1 MKNKKSTKVKLF
13 RQFSAVTII
22 AVYLLILVGGIVR
35 STGAGMG
42 CPDWP
47 KCFGNWVPPT
57 EVSELPAN
65 YKDLY
70 AQQRAEKNEKFVRYL
85 IALGFEELAYEIKN
99 DSSILIEADFNA
111 AKTWTEYINRLLG
124 ASIGILIF
132 GTFVLSVSYWAE
144 DKPLVVLSFLA
155 FVLVGFEGWIGS
167 IVVST
172 NLLQWMITVH
182 MLLAILIVCLLIY
195 VYERAKRAK
204 KVKVESAE
212 RILWVISLCIVG
224 SLVQI
229 VLGTQVREA
238 IDLVSER
245 LARSEWIA
253 SLGIGFKIHRSYS
266 LFLLA
271 IHACLAWL
279 LYKNRKQSSVLRMT
293 ALFLMAVVAVEVL
306 SGVLMAYFGVP
317 AFIQPLHLL
326 LGTLA
331 IGVQYY
337 LWLMVKNGKR
347 KLSIAE

>member
-1 MKNKKSTKVKLF
+1 
-13 RQFSAVTII
+13 
-22 AVYLLILVGGIVR
+22 
-35 STGAGMG
+35 MG

-57 EVSELPAN
+57 ELSELPAN

-70 AQQRAEKNEKFVRYL
+70 AQQRAEKNEKFVSYL
-85 IALGFEELAYEIKN
+85 IALGFDELAHEIKN

-111 AKTWTEYINRLLG
+111 AKTWTEYINRLVG
-124 ASIGILIF
+124 AAIGILIF
-132 GTFVLSVSYWAE
+132 GTFVLSVSYWRE

-204 KVKVESAE
+204 KVKVESAN
-212 RILWVISLCIVG
+212 RILWVIAVCIVG

-253 SLGIGFKIHRSYS
+253 GLGVGFKIHRSYS

-271 IHACLAWL
+271 IHAYLAWL
-279 LYKNRKQSSVLRMT
+279 LCRNRRKSPVLRM
-293 ALFLMAVVAVEVL
+293 AVLFLMAVVAVEVL
-306 SGVLMAYFGVP
+306 SGALMAYFGVP

-337 LWLMVKNGKR
+337 LWLLVKNGK
-347 KLSIAE
+347 

>member
-1 MKNKKSTKVKLF
+1 
-13 RQFSAVTII
+13 
-22 AVYLLILVGGIVR
+22 
-35 STGAGMG
+35 MG

-99 DSSILIEADFNA
+99 DPSILIEADFNA

-124 ASIGILIF
+124 AVIGILIF
-132 GTFVLSVSYWAE
+132 GTFVLSLRYRRE

-155 FVLVGFEGWIGS
+155 FVLVGFQGWIGS

-195 VYERAKRAK
+195 VYERAKSTK
-204 KVKVESAE
+204 KIKVESAE
-212 RILWVISLCIVG
+212 QISWVIAVCILASLFQV
-224 SLVQI
+224 

-253 SLGIGFKIHRSYS
+253 GLGIGFKIHRSYS

-271 IHACLAWL
+271 IHAYLAWL
-279 LYKNRKQSSVLRMT
+279 LCRNRKQSPVLRMIT
-293 ALFLMAVVAVEVL
+293 LFLMAVVAVEVL
-306 SGVLMAYFGVP
+306 SGALMAYFGVP

-337 LWLMVKNGKR
+337 LWLLVKNGKR
-347 KLSIAE
+347 KLSIVK